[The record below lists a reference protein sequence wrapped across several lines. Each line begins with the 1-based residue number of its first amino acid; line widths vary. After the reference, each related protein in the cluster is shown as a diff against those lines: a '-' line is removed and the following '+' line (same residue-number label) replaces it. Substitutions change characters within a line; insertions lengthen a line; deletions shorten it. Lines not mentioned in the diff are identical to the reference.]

1 MIRKAANLAAHVCS
15 TIGIWISAGLLVY
28 MVVHVNLEI
37 ILRSFFATS
46 TNAMSEYVGYAL
58 GAMTYLSLAHTL
70 RSRKH
75 VRVSLIQA
83 LGSQRGT
90 LWAELF
96 CLAATFVVFSFAA
109 KYVWAILY
117 RDFVRGSVSP
127 SLMQTPTWYI
137 AAAVLTGLVFLLVQ
151 IISSMFDAIAD
162 GVPEDAV
169 EGD

>member
-70 RSRKH
+70 RSRPLWC
-75 VRVSLIQA
+75 SA
-83 LGSQRGT
+83 LQPNTSGRSSI
-90 LWAELF
+90 
-96 CLAATFVVFSFAA
+96 ATSCAGRSA
-109 KYVWAILY
+109 
-117 RDFVRGSVSP
+117 RR
-127 SLMQTPTWYI
+127 
-137 AAAVLTGLVFLLVQ
+137 
-151 IISSMFDAIAD
+151 
-162 GVPEDAV
+162 
-169 EGD
+169 